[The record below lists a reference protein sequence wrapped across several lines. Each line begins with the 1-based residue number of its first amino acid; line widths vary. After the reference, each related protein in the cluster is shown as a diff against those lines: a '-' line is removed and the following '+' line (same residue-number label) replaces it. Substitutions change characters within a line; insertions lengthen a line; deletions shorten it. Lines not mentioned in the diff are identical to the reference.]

1 MLSGWGKGGGSTL
14 TISLA
19 LKYIPREA
27 EKPPE
32 QTCFLLWV
40 FQRPLSPSFVLVKGA
55 TVATRHTAFTII
67 INMARQRSD
76 VLEAFF
82 LTASSTLQSITGDIC
97 LLLHFH
103 KLQEQFITTAQG

>member
-1 MLSGWGKGGGSTL
+1 MVGGRGVNPYDQPGPKIYSQGG
-14 TISLA
+14 
-19 LKYIPREA
+19 RE
-27 EKPPE
+27 
-32 QTCFLLWV
+32 TSRTNLFLLWV